1 MARLSLALAVVLAF
15 LFAAL
20 PARAEPARVLFI
32 GNELIDRTDI
42 PGRLAKLAKAMGRD
56 AQVES
61 LAFDGFSL
69 ADHWRD
75 PRTQDALKKKWDYV
89 VLQQGPSGLPL
100 ERQELLDYT
109 KKFAGP
115 IREAGA
121 KPALLMTWPSSDRQ
135 REFPLTLASY
145 RAAAQAV
152 DALLIPAGEAW
163 LRILSKDR
171 RAPLYSG
178 RDNASSLGGDLTVL
192 CSWFALFPAGPR
204 EFTDD
209 YVAKVAR
216 ALDIDESRKETW
228 VDAATRSI
236 DEPLPLR

>member
-1 MARLSLALAVVLAF
+1 MARFIAAVVLAC
-15 LFAAL
+15 LLAAF
-20 PARAEPARVLFI
+20 PARAEPTRVLFV

-42 PGRLAKLAKAMGRD
+42 PGRLARLAKTMGRD

-61 LAFDGFSL
+61 VAFDGHTL
-69 ADHWRD
+69 EDHWRD
-75 PRTQDALKKKWDYV
+75 PRTQEALKKKWDYV
-89 VLQQGPSGLPL
+89 VLQQGPSALPL
-100 ERQELLDYT
+100 ERQELLEYA

-115 IREAGA
+115 IRAAGA
-121 KPALLMTWPSSDRQ
+121 KPALLMTWPTSERQ
-135 REFPLTLASY
+135 REFPMTIASY
-145 RAAAQAV
+145 RAAAQAA
-152 DALLIPAGEAW
+152 DAVLIPAGEAW
-163 LRILSKDR
+163 LRVLSKDR
-171 RAPLYSG
+171 RAQLYSG

-192 CSWFALFPAGPR
+192 STWFALFPAGPR

-216 ALDIDESRKETW
+216 ALDIDGDRKEAW

>member
-1 MARLSLALAVVLAF
+1 MARLLSVFLLACLL
-15 LFAAL
+15 AAL
-20 PARAEPARVLFI
+20 PARADSKRILFI
-32 GNELIDRTDI
+32 GNELIDRSEV
-42 PGRLAKLAKAMGRD
+42 PARLGKLAQAMGRD

-61 LAFDGFSL
+61 LAFEGHAL

-89 VLQQGPSGLPL
+89 VLQQGPSALPL
-100 ERQELLDYT
+100 ERQELLEYA

-115 IREAGA
+115 IRAAGA
-121 KPALLMTWPSSDRQ
+121 RPALLMTWPTSDRQ
-135 REFPLTLASY
+135 REFPLTIASY
-145 RAAAQAV
+145 RAAAQAI

-178 RDNASSLGGDLTVL
+178 RDNASSVGGDLVVL
-192 CSWFALFPAGPR
+192 TTWFALFPAGPQ

-209 YVAKVAR
+209 YVAKVTR
-216 ALDIDESRKETW
+216 ALNIDDERKEAW